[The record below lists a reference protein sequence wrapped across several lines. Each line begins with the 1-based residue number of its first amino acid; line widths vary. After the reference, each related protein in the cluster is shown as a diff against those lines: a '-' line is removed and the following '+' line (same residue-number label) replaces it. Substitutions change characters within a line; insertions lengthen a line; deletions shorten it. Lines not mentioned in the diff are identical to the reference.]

1 MKYPKEYLDEIKT
14 RLKVSTVVSKT
25 INLKK
30 RGKEYVGLSPFKTE
44 KTPSFTVN
52 DEKEFYHCFS
62 TSEHGNIF
70 DFVMK
75 TQNLKFGEAVKILA
89 NLAGMRPYTFS
100 KQDEEREKNWKKY
113 KSIYSK
119 YVEKYHDQLFKNPE
133 AEIAKNYLKKRGL
146 TSEEVKTFKIGF
158 VTKGLGFYEELLK
171 EFEEKKLNDCGLFY
185 FDERK
190 KKYVERF
197 RDRIIFP
204 INNISGD
211 VIGLGGRVLDENK
224 HLAKYINSPETDFF
238 KKGSNLFNLDK
249 ARKLSNKVDNIYLVE
264 GYMDVIGL
272 SKNGIN
278 NTVANLGTSLTNKQI
293 LILNQFFDHI
303 IICFDGDDSGYKAA
317 LRAAENSI
325 IELKPEKKISFLF
338 LPDNHDPDSFSNKY
352 GKEYFE
358 EFSKNSSVSIHKF
371 IYSHY
376 LNQSDGNP
384 SSMAIFEKK
393 LRSISSTIKD
403 EYIKK
408 YVLEYFLDKISEL
421 TPNINKRNKK
431 LFSNKI
437 KSLKKTQNYYNET
450 KSLKPI
456 EIKEFSFLYII
467 LTKPGLIKDN
477 FHLIE
482 NVKLFSNENKLFFEE
497 ILKNTN
503 NFEKN
508 NFKNINIDQSLI
520 NRVLKYASIKHI
532 LVKNLADDQKI
543 LEILNEILR
552 DLKNYEL
559 EFRITELESK
569 FSKDLSEDTFNELS
583 KAIKEKELKKQ
594 QNIN

>member
-25 INLKK
+25 VNLKK

-62 TSEHGNIF
+62 TGEHGNIF
-70 DFVMK
+70 NFVMK
-75 TQNLKFGEAVKILA
+75 TQNLKFGEAVKTLA
-89 NLAGMRPYTFS
+89 NLAGMRPYTFT
-100 KQDEEREKNWKKY
+100 KQDEEREKNWVEY

-119 YVEKYHDQLFKNPE
+119 YVEFYHNQLFKNSL
-133 AEIAKNYLKKRGL
+133 AEVAKNYLKKRGL
-146 TSEEVKTFKIGF
+146 TIEEVKKFKIGF
-158 VTKGLGFYEELLK
+158 VAKDLDYYEELLK
-171 EFEEKKLNDCGLFY
+171 EFEEKKLKDCGLFY

-204 INNISGD
+204 INNISGNP
-211 VIGLGGRVLDENK
+211 IGLGGRILDGNK
-224 HLAKYINSPETDFF
+224 NLAKYINSPETAFF

-249 ARKLSNKVDNIYLVE
+249 ARKLSNKVDNVYLVE

-272 SKNGIN
+272 GKNGIE
-278 NTVANLGTSLTNKQI
+278 NTVANLGTSLTNRQL

-338 LPDNHDPDSFSNKY
+338 LPDNHDPDSFSNKH
-352 GKEYFE
+352 GKEYFI
-358 EFSKNSSVSIHKF
+358 EFSKNNCVSIHKF
-371 IYSHY
+371 IFEHY
-376 LNQSDGNP
+376 LKQSDRNP
-384 SSMAIFEKK
+384 SSRAIFEKK

-408 YVLEYFLDKISEL
+408 YVLEYFLNKISEL
-421 TPNINKRNKK
+421 TPHINNKNKK
-431 LFSNKI
+431 SFSRTA
-437 KSLKKTQNYYNET
+437 KSLKTTQNYYNET

-456 EIKEFSFLYII
+456 EIKEFSFLYIA
-467 LTKPGLIKDN
+467 LKKPELIRDN
-477 FHLIE
+477 FHLVQ
-482 NVKLFSNENKLFFEE
+482 NVKLFSNENKLIFDE
-497 ILKNTN
+497 ILKHTN
-503 NFEKN
+503 DFQQ
-508 NFKNINIDQSLI
+508 IDFDNMKVDQNLI
-520 NRVLKYASIKHI
+520 DRVIKYASIKHI
-532 LVKNLADDQKI
+532 LAKNYDDDQKI

-559 EFRITELESK
+559 EYRISELESK
-569 FSKDLSEDTFNELS
+569 FSKDLSEDTFNEL
-583 KAIKEKELKKQ
+583 KKLKKQ